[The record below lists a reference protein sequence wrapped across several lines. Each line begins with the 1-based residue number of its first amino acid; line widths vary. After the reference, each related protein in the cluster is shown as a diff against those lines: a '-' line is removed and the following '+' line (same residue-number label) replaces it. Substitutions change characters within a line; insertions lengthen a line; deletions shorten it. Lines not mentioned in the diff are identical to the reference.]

1 MATVKE
7 KRILYDN
14 KEHLKE
20 LVKELV
26 TLHKEDGYDN
36 FEEISMFV
44 REKNTK
50 LDSFQYRIPN
60 KKIKKTFEHTPLE
73 DKFLTEFSQKKKQE
87 AKTINNYME
96 DVLHQSK
103 LFEWGGICFG
113 DEEWYKIRLAM
124 KKLLIEND
132 CEFIRFFGKIYG
144 IKSDYYIIQGS
155 LKTYPMRN
163 PPVHVE
169 TRGNEGINKKRK

>member
-73 DKFLTEFSQKKKQE
+73 DKFLTEFSQKKKQDLNGVE
-87 AKTINNYME
+87 S
-96 DVLHQSK
+96 VLV
-103 LFEWGGICFG
+103 
-113 DEEWYKIRLAM
+113 M
-124 KKLLIEND
+124 KNGTK
-132 CEFIRFFGKIYG
+132 F
-144 IKSDYYIIQGS
+144 
-155 LKTYPMRN
+155 
-163 PPVHVE
+163 V
-169 TRGNEGINKKRK
+169 

>member
-7 KRILYDN
+7 NRIIYDN

-50 LDSFQYRIPN
+50 LDTFQYKLPKKIVKKSFQ
-60 KKIKKTFEHTPLE
+60 HTPLE
-73 DKFLTEFSQKKKQE
+73 EKILTEFSLKK
-87 AKTINNYME
+87 
-96 DVLHQSK
+96 
-103 LFEWGGICFG
+103 
-113 DEEWYKIRLAM
+113 
-124 KKLLIEND
+124 
-132 CEFIRFFGKIYG
+132 
-144 IKSDYYIIQGS
+144 
-155 LKTYPMRN
+155 
-163 PPVHVE
+163 
-169 TRGNEGINKKRK
+169 